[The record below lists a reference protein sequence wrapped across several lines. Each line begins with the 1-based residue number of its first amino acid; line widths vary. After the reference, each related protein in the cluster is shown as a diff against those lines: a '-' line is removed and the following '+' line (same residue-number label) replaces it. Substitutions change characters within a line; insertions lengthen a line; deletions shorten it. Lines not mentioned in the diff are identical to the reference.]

1 MSKLQRIFE
10 STPEISFISPQKEFS
25 LYWNS
30 FLESE
35 LGKIYQAIPWEKLIK
50 SLKLKD
56 NRKGRTSQFT
66 PQGKLALMF
75 LKAYTGLSDRKLYE
89 HFNGSI
95 QYQLFC
101 GIFLGP
107 EKLADFK
114 IISRIRTKLAKSL
127 NIRVTQDILAKAWKP
142 YMENPNIV
150 LEDATCYESYMRYP
164 TNVKLL
170 WECVEW
176 MHGQMK
182 LICRYLKIPTP
193 RTKYLKQR
201 DRYFA
206 FSRKRRKSQKEKTVL
221 TRSLLHL
228 LNKLIEEQDKIED
241 QYRIY
246 LQFPEKYYK
255 KRRVIRKVL
264 SQQQEMFRTG
274 NYSIPDKIVSISKSY
289 VRPIV
294 RGKETKKVEFGA
306 KVNMIQVDGINF
318 IEHLSFDAFNEGPRL
333 IESVRYSRT
342 LFGKITHI
350 SADNIYAT
358 NANRKWCTGQK
369 ITTNFKRKGRAGKH
383 ENHRQIIAAEL
394 RKERATRMEGSFGTE
409 KQHYSLDKIKARTQL
424 NEILWIFFG
433 VHTANAVRI
442 AKRLA
447 QEKSHQIAA

>member
-1 MSKLQRIFE
+1 MRKLQRIFE

-35 LGKIYQAIPWEKLIK
+35 LGKTYQAIPWEELIK
-50 SLKLKD
+50 SLKLND
-56 NRKGRTSQFT
+56 NRHGRSSQFS

-75 LKAYTGLSDRKLYE
+75 LKSYSGLSDRKLFE
-89 HFNGSI
+89 HFNGSV

-101 GIFLGP
+101 GIILGP
-107 EKLADFK
+107 DKLTDFK
-114 IISRIRTKLAKSL
+114 IISRIRTEIAMKL
-127 NIRVTQDILAKAWKP
+127 NIKITQDILARAWKP
-142 YMENPNIV
+142 FMENPNIV
-150 LEDATCYESYMRYP
+150 LEDATCYETYMRYP

-170 WECVEW
+170 WESTEW
-176 MHGQMK
+176 MYGQLK
-182 LICRYLKIPTP
+182 LTCKYLKIPSP

-206 FSRKRRKSQKEKTVL
+206 YSRKRRKSKKERTVL

-228 LNKLIEEQDKIED
+228 LNKLIEEQDKFED
-241 QYRIY
+241 QYRIN
-246 LQFPEKYYK
+246 LRFPEKYRQR
-255 KRRVIRKVL
+255 RRVIRKVL
-264 SQQQEMFRTG
+264 SQQQEMFTTG

-289 VRPIV
+289 IRPIV

-350 SADNIYAT
+350 SADAIYAT

-369 ITTNFKRKGRAGKH
+369 VTTNFKRKGRAGKH
-383 ENHRQIIAAEL
+383 EDQRKIIAAEL
-394 RKERATRMEGSFGTE
+394 NKERATRMEGSFGTE
-409 KQHYSLDKIKARTQL
+409 KQHYSLDKIKARTKQ

-447 QEKSHQIAA
+447 QEKSLQSAA